1 MTTVHRILMPG
12 RDTCAG
18 TCETEAGCTCLEG
31 CEGLCHQGRLTCKG
45 RPLPMGPITRILVR
59 NRAHWPYMMGA
70 IAAMLVIVCI
80 AIGFALASVTA

>member
-1 MTTVHRILMPG
+1 MATIHRLPMPG

-31 CEGLCHQGRLTCKG
+31 CEGLCQQGRLSCKG
-45 RPLPMGPITRILVR
+45 KPLPMGPITRSLIR

-70 IAAMLVIVCI
+70 IAAMLVLFCVAI
-80 AIGFALASVTA
+80 ALALASATA